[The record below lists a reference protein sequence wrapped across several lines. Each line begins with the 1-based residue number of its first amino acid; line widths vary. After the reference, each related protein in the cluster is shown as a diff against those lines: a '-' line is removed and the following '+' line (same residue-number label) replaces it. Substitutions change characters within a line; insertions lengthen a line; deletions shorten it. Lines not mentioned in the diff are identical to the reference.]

1 MVLYRLVENGLNLID
16 IKVDIENSQKS
27 KIVTI
32 DASFGKDYSKL
43 FGSETE
49 DEWDEDNPIIH
60 ITLVRGDDNT
70 EDLLPTDLTEY
81 FGDDDDP
88 EFVKNYKFL
97 DLGLKKDTPRV
108 YQYRL
113 SKFYVFVKKA
123 LSTKEECSFFKGAGH
138 GVLCWVLNRID
149 PDGKSIF
156 PLEADG
162 SSETDS
168 NREVS
173 QISLVNYY
181 KKLGFTTCA
190 DVENAPKSAFRD
202 HVCMYSTFWNL
213 QKKCNNR
220 FTGTISDPLR
230 EI

>member
-1 MVLYRLVENGLNLID
+1 MASYRLTENGLNVID
-16 IKVDIENSQKS
+16 IKVDIEISQDV

-43 FGSETE
+43 FGSSTV
-49 DEWDEDNPIIH
+49 DEWDEDDPILH
-60 ITLVRGDDNT
+60 ITLVSGDDET
-70 EDLLPTDLTEY
+70 QDLLPTDLREH
-81 FGDDDDP
+81 FGEGEDP
-88 EFVKNYKFL
+88 EFVKNYKFF

-123 LSTKEECSFFKGAGH
+123 LTTKEEHSFFRGAGH
-138 GVLCWVLNRID
+138 AVLCWVLNRID

-156 PLEADG
+156 SLEADG
-162 SSETDS
+162 SSETGS
-168 NREVS
+168 KREDS

-190 DVENAPKSAFRD
+190 DVEGAPKEAFRD
-202 HVCMYSTFWNL
+202 QVCMYSTFWNL
-213 QKKCNNR
+213 QKNCNNR
-220 FTGTISDPLR
+220 FTGTIIDPLR